1 MNRKTL
7 IVSGLLVCLI
17 GLGLFSISYT
27 SNISTPFVVIKGVL
41 RLEKNDTQIEKIS
54 DSPLIL
60 IGKQSSDI
68 INYMNNLGYIF
79 ENQEGSGY
87 FFNKDNETIILTSEQ
102 FTKKYITWRLN
113 N

>member
-7 IVSGLLVCLI
+7 IVSGLLVCLL

-27 SNISTPFVVIKGVL
+27 SNISNPFVVIKGVL

-54 DSPLIL
+54 DNPLIL
-60 IGKQSSDI
+60 IGKQSTDI

-87 FFNKDNETIILTSEQ
+87 FFNKDN
-102 FTKKYITWRLN
+102 
-113 N
+113 

>member
-7 IVSGLLVCLI
+7 MVSGLLVCLL
-17 GLGLFSISYT
+17 GLGLLSISYA
-27 SNISTPFVVIKGVL
+27 SNISNPFIIIKWVL
-41 RLEKNDTQIEKIS
+41 RLEINDTQIEKIS
-54 DSPLIL
+54 DNPLIL
-60 IGKQSSDI
+60 IGKQSTDI
-68 INYMNNLGYIF
+68 INYMSNLGYIF
-79 ENQEGSGY
+79 ETQEGSGY

>member
-7 IVSGLLVCLI
+7 MVSGLLVCLL
-17 GLGLFSISYT
+17 GLGLLSISYA
-27 SNISTPFVVIKGVL
+27 SNISNPFIIIKGVL
-41 RLEKNDTQIEKIS
+41 RLEINDTQIEKIS
-54 DSPLIL
+54 DNPLIL
-60 IGKQSSDI
+60 IGKQSTDI
-68 INYMNNLGYIF
+68 INYMSNLGYIF
-79 ENQEGSGY
+79 ETQEGSGY

>member
-7 IVSGLLVCLI
+7 MLSGLLVCLL
-17 GLGLFSISYT
+17 GLGLLSISYA
-27 SNISTPFVVIKGVL
+27 SNISNPFIIIKGVL
-41 RLEKNDTQIEKIS
+41 RLEINDTQIEKIS
-54 DSPLIL
+54 DNPLIL
-60 IGKQSSDI
+60 IGKQSTDI
-68 INYMNNLGYIF
+68 INYMSNLGYIF
-79 ENQEGSGY
+79 ETQEGSGY

>member
-7 IVSGLLVCLI
+7 MVSMLLVCLL
-17 GLGLFSISYT
+17 GLGLLSISYA
-27 SNISTPFVVIKGVL
+27 SNISNPFIIIKGVL
-41 RLEKNDTQIEKIS
+41 RLEINDTQIEKIS
-54 DSPLIL
+54 DNPLIL
-60 IGKQSSDI
+60 IGKQSTDI
-68 INYMNNLGYIF
+68 INYMSNLGYIF
-79 ENQEGSGY
+79 ETQEGSGY